1 MLKLIVEFLGTML
14 LSFVIFSSGGNYVAI
29 GVTVAIIILLGG
41 PISGAA
47 YNPAV
52 AIALFYAKKLSVT
65 DLVPYIIAEIAGG
78 VAGYEVFK
86 MLV

>member
-29 GVTVAIIILLGG
+29 GVTIALAVLLGG
-41 PISGAA
+41 PISGGA

-52 AIALFYAKKLSVT
+52 AIVLFYAKKLSVT

>member
-65 DLVPYIIAEIAGG
+65 DLVPYIIAEISGG

>member
-41 PISGAA
+41 PISGGA

-65 DLVPYIIAEIAGG
+65 DLVPYIIAEISGC